1 MCVGVCGG
9 VYFCTFFFTYF
20 SSLSTWFLGVEM
32 VVILHRTPGNRL
44 FVYIMFKLGVTEK
57 FECFGVDV
65 IWEGGVFLLLTEM
78 KSI

>member
-1 MCVGVCGG
+1 
-9 VYFCTFFFTYF
+9 
-20 SSLSTWFLGVEM
+20 M

-65 IWEGGVFLLLTEM
+65 IWEGGVSVVNGNEIHLMNASQRDIL
-78 KSI
+78 